1 MCDSEDADQSGPA
14 IGVEQQLGG
23 LSLAHRQACASVV
36 HGFATE
42 PGDHAETPLQAYEHI
57 EPLLA
62 RLATRLGTTKAA
74 LRIYD
79 PFFCEGRM
87 LAHMASLGFE
97 SVHNRNEDF
106 YAMRDTKRT
115 PEFDV
120 LVTNPP
126 FSGDHIEATFEF
138 AIASGRPFFIL
149 VPQYVS
155 RKAFYLEWLNNGC
168 TPGLPPPVFVGPKH
182 EPYIFLAPDRADV
195 RTARAPGQEPATA
208 AATQGDSVPGDDAA
222 SRACAGAGV
231 GSADGGLT
239 DAVEW
244 STETGLS
251 PAGAQPETPSAASV
265 SSAAAAE
272 PVHRLSEQEA
282 AAAAAAFQVAAGSFQ
297 CVWFVG
303 LGERHQKHVVEW
315 WRQRHA
321 DSADCVIVGN
331 VKDLPVL
338 TAAKK
343 LTPAERRWRKKQAAL
358 QQGGGEGQP
367 AAASVGGG
375 RPGAGGGGR
384 PGAGGGGRQGA
395 APTSAGSRPAASK
408 ATPAGS
414 GAKKSGSGPG
424 RRQVNL
430 FTVLDNDLHRADA
443 VHSAGHHEQH
453 TRAPSSGFLAP
464 MDTGPRPKPQPEALT
479 TTASVAAVC
488 LARSVP
494 ASAAD
499 HGPVGGDNVGGAE
512 RLMPD
517 LGGFVVT
524 VWYFGLDIPLT
535 FSVVLAWWVMICL
548 AVCVT
553 MRSDFVFIS
562 CNPHPFPVT
571 SFVLAV
577 VVPVAELGGLVL
589 RWWRACLVA
598 QQATRAIV
606 TQEAPPAAPA
616 KKPVCKRGSRRNKR
630 EQASSRAP
638 ARRVAL
644 MLQLRAWPAAE
655 WPQEREQRAAPGA
668 APARPLPVTS
678 PHPPSCLSPPA
689 PTASLAGGAACPPQ
703 RIDTGSSTDG
713 DGPLV
718 SRARQLKCRAKKA

>member
-14 IGVEQQLGG
+14 IGVEQQLSG
-23 LSLAHRQACASVV
+23 LSLADRQNASRQACASSGVV
-36 HGFATE
+36 HAFATE

-106 YAMRDTKRT
+106 YAVRDTKRT

-168 TPGLPPPVFVGPKH
+168 APGLPPPVFVGPKH
-182 EPYIFLAPDRADV
+182 EPYVFLAPDRADV
-195 RTARAPGQEPATA
+195 RAARAPGQEPAA
-208 AATQGDSVPGDDAA
+208 AAAAQGDSVPGDNAA
-222 SRACAGAGV
+222 SRAGAGAGV
-231 GSADGGLT
+231 GSGDGGLT
-239 DAVEW
+239 DAAER
-244 STETGLS
+244 SKETGLS
-251 PAGAQPETPSAASV
+251 PAGAQPEPPSAASV

-272 PVHRLSEQEA
+272 PVLGPSDAAAAKSPSEQEA
-282 AAAAAAFQVAAGSFQ
+282 VAAAAAFQVAAGSFQ

-321 DSADCVIVGN
+321 DSAACVIVGD

-367 AAASVGGG
+367 AAASAGGGRPGAGGGGRPGAGGSG

-384 PGAGGGGRQGA
+384 PGAGGGGRPGA

-414 GAKKSGSGPG
+414 GAKKSGAGPG

-430 FTVLDNDLHRADA
+430 FAILDDDD
-443 VHSAGHHEQH
+443 S
-453 TRAPSSGFLAP
+453 
-464 MDTGPRPKPQPEALT
+464 
-479 TTASVAAVC
+479 
-488 LARSVP
+488 
-494 ASAAD
+494 
-499 HGPVGGDNVGGAE
+499 
-512 RLMPD
+512 
-517 LGGFVVT
+517 
-524 VWYFGLDIPLT
+524 
-535 FSVVLAWWVMICL
+535 
-548 AVCVT
+548 
-553 MRSDFVFIS
+553 
-562 CNPHPFPVT
+562 
-571 SFVLAV
+571 
-577 VVPVAELGGLVL
+577 
-589 RWWRACLVA
+589 
-598 QQATRAIV
+598 
-606 TQEAPPAAPA
+606 
-616 KKPVCKRGSRRNKR
+616 
-630 EQASSRAP
+630 
-638 ARRVAL
+638 
-644 MLQLRAWPAAE
+644 
-655 WPQEREQRAAPGA
+655 
-668 APARPLPVTS
+668 
-678 PHPPSCLSPPA
+678 
-689 PTASLAGGAACPPQ
+689 
-703 RIDTGSSTDG
+703 
-713 DGPLV
+713 
-718 SRARQLKCRAKKA
+718 